1 MTTRQESSLRARMN
15 ALRFNLASVPAKWR
29 ASELIRPRLI
39 SIAHLLSGSLGNV
52 LLMMASLA
60 IATRA
65 LHQHEFGIMVVVLA
79 IGRVCERLIRFESWQ
94 PLVRFIAVEEHGGD
108 LDRIASLYAYGLLLD
123 LGGAFCAALLSIAF
137 AWLAGTVVGLEPGH
151 VNLVAIYALAI
162 ACNAR
167 GMASAALRLSGR
179 FRMLAY
185 VQLASC
191 LIRLALSGL
200 LLVTG
205 GGLIDFIAVWTVS
218 QVLDAVLFNVLALR
232 ALHGS
237 GIPSPLLADKRRL
250 AQRFPGFM
258 RFALSTNLSSMM
270 RTVTHE
276 MDTLLVSTFAGANA
290 AGLYYLSRRI
300 AKVAQTAG
308 DMIQTV
314 IYPDLARLW
323 SHSDSASFQRVV
335 AMLQMGLG
343 GIACLSI
350 GACWLIGKPALDL
363 AFGSGFADSY
373 PMLLTQLFAVMLTLH
388 SAPARSALLA
398 MNRPSYVLMASIV
411 SAAMFLVTALT
422 LIPGHGGIGANIA
435 HVVSGLTI
443 AALLDMAFWRSLRR
457 RNLPPTGDAVGA
469 DA

>member
-1 MTTRQESSLRARMN
+1 MTTRPATRIRAFMHMLRSSVDRVLTQ
-15 ALRFNLASVPAKWR
+15 WR

-108 LDRIASLYAYGLLLD
+108 RDRIASLYAYGLLLD
-123 LGGAFCAALLSIAF
+123 LGGAFSAALLSIAF
-137 AWLAGTVVGLEPGH
+137 AWLAGTVVSLEPGH
-151 VNLVAIYALAI
+151 VNLVAIYAFAI

-179 FRMLAY
+179 FRVLAY

-191 LIRLALSGL
+191 LVRLALSGL
-200 LLVTG
+200 LLVIG
-205 GGLIDFIAVWTVS
+205 GGLVDFIIVWTVS
-218 QVLDAVLFNVLALR
+218 QVLDALVFNALALR
-232 ALHGS
+232 ALHTS

-300 AKVAQTAG
+300 AKVAQTGG

-335 AMLQMGLG
+335 AMLQIGLA
-343 GIACLSI
+343 GIACAAI
-350 GACWLIGKPALDL
+350 AACWAIGKPALDL
-363 AFGSGFADSY
+363 AFGPGFADSY

-398 MNRPSYVLMASIV
+398 MNRPNYVLMASIV
-411 SAAMFLVTALT
+411 SAGTFLLTALT
-422 LIPGHGGIGANIA
+422 LIPGHGGIGANVA

-443 AALLDMAFWRSLRR
+443 AALMDLAFWRGLRR
-457 RNLPPTGDAVGA
+457 RNMPPPRDAVGA